1 MKGKT
6 ERNKGR
12 FRLTGLQ
19 DDIIELFA
27 VNVLCSSIKGKNDP
41 KADSEIIRAA
51 FSISNVRA
59 TTSFLTVHPTSAQ
72 NHGGLNPAQQRSWGR
87 YLSHLTM
94 AAGSQAQWAWR
105 AGQGTKE
112 NDSQALRSHAL
123 LGFRLAWDFSSSLF
137 LFFRRGISTIFLS
150 HICIWEAHIL
160 FGFIS
165 W

>member
-1 MKGKT
+1 M
-6 ERNKGR
+6 
-12 FRLTGLQ
+12 
-19 DDIIELFA
+19 
-27 VNVLCSSIKGKNDP
+27 NVLCSSIKGNDP

-87 YLSHLTM
+87 NLSHLTM

-123 LGFRLAWDFSSSLF
+123 LGFRLAWDLLLPYFSF
-137 LFFRRGISTIFLS
+137 LEGEYLSYSCPTFVFGKHISCLV
-150 HICIWEAHIL
+150 L
-160 FGFIS
+160 
-165 W
+165 